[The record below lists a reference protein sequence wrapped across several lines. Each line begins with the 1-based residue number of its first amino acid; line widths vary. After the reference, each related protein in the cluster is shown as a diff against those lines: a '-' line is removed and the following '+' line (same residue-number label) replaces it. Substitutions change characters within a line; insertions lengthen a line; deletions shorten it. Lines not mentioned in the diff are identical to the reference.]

1 MNFLAAYS
9 LWWRELVRFFRQ
21 PSRVFSAV
29 ATPLVFWILIGTGL
43 SSSFRLPGAANEVS
57 YLEFFF
63 PGTLILLILF
73 ASIFSTIS
81 VIEDRQEGFLQGAL
95 VAPISRWA
103 LVVGKVAGGSTLAVL
118 QGAPLLLLAPL
129 SGIGLSWSTAIAAI
143 GVLSLLAFG
152 LTSVGFAFA
161 WKVDSTQGFH
171 AVMNLLL
178 IPMWLLSGAF
188 FPQAGAPRW
197 LDWMM
202 KLNPLTYGNAL
213 LRRVLYGD
221 SNTIGSALPSW
232 NLALTVVVTWTVA
245 SFLLDLWIVRRE
257 AKNGMLI

>member
-9 LWWRELVRFFRQ
+9 LWWRELIRFFRQ
-21 PSRVFSAV
+21 PTRVLSAV
-29 ATPLVFWILIGTGL
+29 ATPLVFWLLIGTGL
-43 SSSFRLPGAANEVS
+43 SSSFKLPGGGSELS

-63 PGTLILLILF
+63 PGTLILVVLF

-95 VAPISRWA
+95 VAPVSRWA
-103 LVVGKVAGGSTLAVL
+103 LVLGKVAGGSTLAVL
-118 QGAPLLLLAPL
+118 QGALFLLLAPL
-129 SGIGLSWSTAIAAI
+129 TGIQLSWSSAGAAI
-143 GVLSLLAFG
+143 GVLALLAFG
-152 LTSVGFAFA
+152 LTSVGFGFA

-178 IPMWLLSGAF
+178 MPMWLLSGAF

-202 KLNPLTYGNAL
+202 RLNPLTYGNSL
-213 LRRVLYGD
+213 LRHVLYRDPGKL
-221 SNTIGSALPSW
+221 GEALPSW
-232 NLALTVVVTWTVA
+232 RTALAVVAAWSSM
-245 SFLLDLWIVRRE
+245 SFLIDLWIVRRE
-257 AKNGMLI
+257 ARAGRGT